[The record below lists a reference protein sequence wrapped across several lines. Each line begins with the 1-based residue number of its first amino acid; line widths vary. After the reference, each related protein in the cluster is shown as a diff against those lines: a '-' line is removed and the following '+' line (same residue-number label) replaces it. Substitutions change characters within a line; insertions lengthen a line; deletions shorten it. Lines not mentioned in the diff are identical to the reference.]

1 MKNPFEI
8 AYQKIPLERRQAAE
22 QAVKEALRDTEVQEF
37 LQKFD
42 IPPDGEVVRVGRNE
56 IMNFVRTR
64 ERDPHYI
71 AKLQLI
77 NGHIY
82 TELSFRQ
89 GEMVNK
95 IRDKI
100 STATSYDM
108 STSHFAGVA
117 LESIDIN
124 ISNTRA
130 ISEIKQFLEGY
141 SYGRVSK
148 GIWLCGERGIG
159 KSHLMG
165 ALATE
170 LGKRQVGVT
179 YVGMEQLIS
188 DIKEMMNYNGSK
200 LDQKI
205 WQIQHESEVLILDD
219 MGTEPPTNWNL
230 KSVIYKILNY
240 RMNHDKPTFFTSNLT
255 KHQYIT
261 QLKNGKDIYPMD
273 ATRLESRLDSLA
285 KEVQMGGLDRRDK
298 A

>member
-1 MKNPFEI
+1 MQNAFEI
-8 AYQKIPLERRQAAE
+8 IYKKIPLERRKAAE
-22 QAVKEALRDTEVQEF
+22 KAVREALQDPEVQEF

-42 IPPDGEVVRVGRNE
+42 IPLDGEVVRVGRNE

-64 ERDPHYI
+64 ERDPHYT
-71 AKLQLI
+71 AKLRLI
-77 NGHIY
+77 NGNIY

-89 GEMVNK
+89 GDMVNRIK
-95 IRDKI
+95 DKI
-100 STATSYDM
+100 STTSNYDT
-108 STSHFAGVA
+108 STSHFAGVE
-117 LESIDIN
+117 LETLDMSLA
-124 ISNTRA
+124 NTRA
-130 ISEIKQFLEGY
+130 ISEVKKFIEDYRYGKQMT
-141 SYGRVSK
+141 
-148 GIWLCGERGIG
+148 GIWLCGEKGIG

-255 KHQYIT
+255 KQQYIQ
-261 QLKNGKDIYPMD
+261 QLKNGKDIFPLD
-273 ATRLESRLDSLA
+273 ANRLESRLDSLA
-285 KEVQMGGLDRRDK
+285 KEVQMGGNDRRHK

>member
-1 MKNPFEI
+1 MQNPFEI
-8 AYQKIPLERRQAAE
+8 VYHKIPLERRQQAE
-22 QAVKEALRDTEVQEF
+22 KAVRDALKDLEVQDF

-42 IPPDGEVVRVGRNE
+42 IPPDGDVVRVARNE
-56 IMNFVRTR
+56 IMNFIKTR
-64 ERDPHYI
+64 DRDPHYT
-71 AKLQLI
+71 AKLRLI
-77 NGHIY
+77 NGNIY

-100 STATSYDM
+100 STATTYDA
-108 STSHFAGVA
+108 STSHFSGVT
-117 LESIDIN
+117 LESVEMGL
-124 ISNTRA
+124 SNTRA
-130 ISEIKQFLEGY
+130 ISGIKNFLDSY
-141 SYGRVSK
+141 SYGNHVT

-170 LGKRQVGVT
+170 LSKRQVGVT
-179 YVGMEQLIS
+179 YVGMEQLIT
-188 DIKEMMNYNGSK
+188 DVKEMMNYNGSK
-200 LDQKI
+200 LDQRI

-240 RMNHDKPTFFTSNLT
+240 RMNHNKPTFFTSNLT
-255 KHQYIT
+255 KHQYIA
-261 QLKNGKDIYPMD
+261 QLKNGKDIFPMD

-285 KEVQMGGLDRRDK
+285 KEIQMGGKDRRHK

>member
-1 MKNPFEI
+1 MQNPFEI
-8 AYQKIPLERRQAAE
+8 IYNKIPLERRQAAE
-22 QAVKEALRDTEVQEF
+22 QAVKEALQDAEVQEF

-64 ERDPHYI
+64 ERDPHYT
-71 AKLQLI
+71 AKLRLI

-89 GEMVNK
+89 GDMVNRIK
-95 IRDKI
+95 DKI
-100 STATSYDM
+100 STASNYDT
-108 STSHFAGVA
+108 STSHFAGVE
-117 LESIDIN
+117 LETLDMSLA
-124 ISNTRA
+124 NTRA
-130 ISEIKQFLEGY
+130 ISEIKKFIEDY
-141 SYGRVSK
+141 SYGK
-148 GIWLCGERGIG
+148 QMTGIWLCGEKGIG

-170 LGKRQVGVT
+170 LSKKQVGVT

-188 DIKEMMNYNGSK
+188 DVKEMMNFNGSK

-240 RMNHDKPTFFTSNLT
+240 RMNHNKPTFFTSNLT
-255 KHQYIT
+255 KQQYIQ
-261 QLKNGKDIYPMD
+261 QLKNGKDIFPLD
-273 ATRLESRLDSLA
+273 ANRLESRLDSLA
-285 KEVQMGGLDRRDK
+285 KEVQMGGNDRRYK